1 MTVLAPLHH
10 KQSKATFPC
19 HLPFPLGE
27 SSPLILSYRRK
38 TVYNSILN
46 LRFSQKENAMTL
58 TINLPDELASR
69 LTRLL
74 PEQEHDRF
82 TLSALDDAL
91 TARQQEYEARFA
103 ESLLAEIDIEQEP
116 EREAV
121 ECTAIIEA
129 EFAAM
134 QTNDDSLTLEEVRQQ
149 WESEKAARRAVK

>member
-1 MTVLAPLHH
+1 
-10 KQSKATFPC
+10 
-19 HLPFPLGE
+19 
-27 SSPLILSYRRK
+27 
-38 TVYNSILN
+38 
-46 LRFSQKENAMTL
+46 MTL

-82 TLSALDDAL
+82 TLSALDNAL
-91 TARQQEYEARFA
+91 NVRQQEYEARFA
-103 ESLLAEIDIEQEP
+103 ESLLVDIDPEQEP
-116 EREAV
+116 EREAA